1 MILSIESSCDDS
13 SLAVTRVEDSKLLWH
28 KKISQE
34 MEHSK
39 FGGVV
44 PELASRLHAVALPKL
59 LYGVREILPK
69 IKAVAV
75 TNEPGLSV
83 TLNEGV
89 VMAKTIA
96 TFKNIPIIPVN
107 HLKGHIYSLL

>member
-1 MILSIESSCDDS
+1 M
-13 SLAVTRVEDSKLLWH
+13 
-28 KKISQE
+28 SQDI
-34 MEHSK
+34 EHSR

-59 LYGVREILPK
+59 LNELKEYLPK
-69 IKAVAV
+69 VKAVAV

-96 TFKNIPIIPVN
+96 TFREIPIIPVH
-107 HLKGHIYSLL
+107 HLKGHIYSLYIDKNETIFPMLVVLYLVSHNDN